1 MPPHTSLLW
10 LGLVVGC
17 GGMGVDVAVPG
28 ADPRVLL
35 TGAAEVDDDDGAVLR
50 FSSAGIA
57 LRFEGRLRV
66 LIDDAVDAGGGVSG
80 GGAGAEV
87 DGGNRFFVSVDGR
100 PVVTARGDVVV
111 SSAVPA
117 TLRVIKKTEALLGV
131 ARVRVVVVEA
141 GRLLAAPARL
151 PRLLVLGD
159 SWATGFGVLGDL
171 PDASGTAPGPRCP
184 FSADTQDVMRA
195 WPWLVGEALH
205 QDVVVV
211 AWSGR
216 GVVRD
221 YRGDEGPLTVPEIWN
236 TATLA
241 DDVDAVIVAL
251 GHNDFYA
258 GAPPVARWHAAWASM
273 LSTLPP
279 RRVISWPRID
289 HPPPAAVVDAPWF
302 PHQDRDGFFLEP
314 PLDASVG
321 SGCVWHPGTR
331 SQRVYADL
339 LVPLVKQAL
348 ESKTEP

>member
-1 MPPHTSLLW
+1 MRAPDAGRHRK
-10 LGLVVGC
+10 LGFSVQYLPGKILML
-17 GGMGVDVAVPG
+17 GGRD
-28 ADPRVLL
+28 DRYSPRV
-35 TGAAEVDDDDGAVLR
+35 TNTA
-50 FSSAGIA
+50 
-57 LRFEGRLRV
+57 V
-66 LIDDAVDAGGGVSG
+66 LIDTTTGTPVVTSAAPMNYARTFHYAVMLPNGEVFVVGGNTSGEKFSDAGGV
-80 GGAGAEV
+80 
-87 DGGNRFFVSVDGR
+87 
-100 PVVTARGDVVV
+100 
-111 SSAVPA
+111 
-117 TLRVIKKTEALLGV
+117 
-131 ARVRVVVVEA
+131 
-141 GRLLAAPARL
+141 
-151 PRLLVLGD
+151 
-159 SWATGFGVLGDL
+159 
-171 PDASGTAPGPRCP
+171 
-184 FSADTQDVMRA
+184 
-195 WPWLVGEALH
+195 
-205 QDVVVV
+205 
-211 AWSGR
+211 
-216 GVVRD
+216 
-221 YRGDEGPLTVPEIWN
+221 TVPEIWN